1 MNVVKVVNVF
11 NADPDEKNSG
21 FVPLR
26 QDVAI
31 GVHLEDKYG
40 HYAVA
45 EAMALPNRKIAR
57 GPDDSRV
64 FDRQDLID

>member
-11 NADPDEKNSG
+11 NTDPNEKNSG

-45 EAMALPNRKIAR
+45 EAMVLPNRKITR
-57 GPDDSRV
+57 GPDDNRV
-64 FDRQDLID
+64 FDRQDLVD